1 MDFYRL
7 KCTPVVSSKSD
18 TYPIDDEDEAY
29 VISNGQLLSHLVGEV
44 SEEGLDEAML
54 GSCYELEAPDWK
66 SRSSSL
72 RRNAW
77 RNKKAKMAKCYIVS
91 K

>member
-1 MDFYRL
+1 MMRTRRTSF
-7 KCTPVVSSKSD
+7 
-18 TYPIDDEDEAY
+18 
-29 VISNGQLLSHLVGEV
+29 GQLLSHLVGEV

-72 RRNAW
+72 RRNA
-77 RNKKAKMAKCYIVS
+77 
-91 K
+91 